1 MLTEQPDIDT
11 APAMLA
17 LAARPVGILTVV
29 PGPIASAT
37 ALLRNT
43 LAPAV
48 RVMCG
53 AHESEMDDAD
63 GAAIAANLNIR
74 SLEIHAESV
83 SAVVAALGNPAHDF
97 SDGVVIVNAQPARV
111 SSTRPL
117 VAPLNGLRVGT
128 KLCVDVDVFQWR
140 TSSFQALMHAL
151 ARSPTVHHF
160 GWTAVCF
167 AKDMFNGEYKLRLPD
182 HVTSAR
188 FRTGAKYMN
197 SVFDDDS
204 SFPGLVDL
212 HVETTPS
219 DALANFHGQNSA
231 IKRILLAAPR
241 LQRLVIDV
249 NGTKAFLLR
258 TVDTLVKCAPA
269 CLAHVS
275 VDFDMVDR
283 TADLRWKNEA
293 RDLISKGEGEGARA
307 GVRWAIR
314 VFENYAAS
322 DELTMIT

>member
-167 AKDMFNGEYKLRLPD
+167 AKDMFNGEYKL
-182 HVTSAR
+182 TS
-188 FRTGAKYMN
+188 
-197 SVFDDDS
+197 
-204 SFPGLVDL
+204 
-212 HVETTPS
+212 
-219 DALANFHGQNSA
+219 
-231 IKRILLAAPR
+231 
-241 LQRLVIDV
+241 
-249 NGTKAFLLR
+249 
-258 TVDTLVKCAPA
+258 
-269 CLAHVS
+269 
-275 VDFDMVDR
+275 
-283 TADLRWKNEA
+283 WKW
-293 RDLISKGEGEGARA
+293 K
-307 GVRWAIR
+307 
-314 VFENYAAS
+314 
-322 DELTMIT
+322 